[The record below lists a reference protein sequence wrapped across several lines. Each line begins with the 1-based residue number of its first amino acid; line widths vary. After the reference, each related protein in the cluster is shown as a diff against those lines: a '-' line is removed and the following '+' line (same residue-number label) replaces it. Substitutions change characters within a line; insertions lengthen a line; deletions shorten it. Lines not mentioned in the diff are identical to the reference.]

1 MIKISHNYNFEGFK
15 DFVNMIK
22 DKSYHEIVKW
32 SKKELHEVRAQKKE
46 DTEYADILRGF
57 LFFIQWG
64 KKPNAINDR
73 QFQLFRP
80 ICENLVQ
87 REETFSYEDLKLF
100 EN

>member
-1 MIKISHNYNFEGFK
+1 MIIISHSYNFEGFK
-15 DFVNMIK
+15 EFVNIIK
-22 DKSYHEIVKW
+22 DKSYPEMVKW
-32 SKKELHEVRAQKKE
+32 SKKELHEVRARKKG

-64 KKPNAINDR
+64 KKPNAINDQ

-80 ICENLVQ
+80 VCENLAHKSK
-87 REETFSYEDLKLF
+87 TFCYDDLKLF